1 MATRDK
7 NKDLED
13 AIQILERHPR
23 FPHVWVKGRNALEEI
38 KKAHAHIRAYTPEEH
53 LALLLL
59 EFDTLV
65 GCYMELI
72 DTIDMLNALLDHLE
86 SWTDS
91 AWTQYAGGPP
101 EVKPA
106 RNYQDQKA
114 FETILLR
121 REFWVK
127 AAYQQ
132 LADLQLVQAAV
143 LSDTRPG
150 LTNSSA
156 VSTGSQQDHRYSRTK
171 LQPARWDRLQITF
184 LSDYT
189 IQIESSGEKPEVWGY
204 AEMGLQ
210 DQRTKSPNLV
220 WQLLRRLA
228 ELDGQIREDGA
239 SWKLIEKRMQR
250 LRRFLVKF
258 FNLPGD
264 PIPFAKGNGYR
275 TRFTIRCGPSYKV

>member
-1 MATRDK
+1 MFMATRDK

-23 FPHVWVKGRNALEEI
+23 FPHVWVKARNALEEI
-38 KKAHAHIRAYTPEEH
+38 KKGHAHIRAYTPEEH

-91 AWTQYAGGPP
+91 AWTQYAAGPP
-101 EVKPA
+101 EVKRA

-132 LADLQLVQAAV
+132 LADL
-143 LSDTRPG
+143 
-150 LTNSSA
+150 
-156 VSTGSQQDHRYSRTK
+156 
-171 LQPARWDRLQITF
+171 
-184 LSDYT
+184 
-189 IQIESSGEKPEVWGY
+189 
-204 AEMGLQ
+204 
-210 DQRTKSPNLV
+210 
-220 WQLLRRLA
+220 
-228 ELDGQIREDGA
+228 ELE
-239 SWKLIEKRMQR
+239 
-250 LRRFLVKF
+250 
-258 FNLPGD
+258 
-264 PIPFAKGNGYR
+264 
-275 TRFTIRCGPSYKV
+275 